1 MEAIS
6 GSVRVSD
13 FPYVVYVSR
22 ASVAHTSPRGFYVF
36 NNIIRP
42 LRFGASV
49 LVAKYFDQFVK
60 FIQRKTNL
68 SRRWA
73 IGVVVFL
80 ANVCGTFAAMGLG
93 VSIASTAAGVPIF
106 PKKL

>member
-1 MEAIS
+1 MTHS
-6 GSVRVSD
+6 SL
-13 FPYVVYVSR
+13 
-22 ASVAHTSPRGFYVF
+22 RGFYVF

-49 LVAKYFDQFVK
+49 LVAKYFEQFVK
-60 FIQRKTNL
+60 FIQRKSHL
-68 SRRWA
+68 SRKWA
-73 IGVVVFL
+73 IGVVVFV

-106 PKKL
+106 PRKL